1 MKIKSVTIKNV
12 RGFQNQK
19 IELDMIP
26 NKPSILVAPNGT
38 GKSSLAIAFKSLRP
52 KSLQVDKAEIF
63 SNNDTYSPELILET
77 EFRLYTADSTKNEL
91 SDDFSTFVINNQNK
105 AKIITN
111 NIGGTRVSSSRM
123 HVAPI
128 VLVKNFPVDVS
139 VHNNFI
145 AEFGLQNLVR
155 GAIPSIDDLIRSKTF
170 LVDLDTSIIRDLKR
184 DNAKIDAF
192 ITRLKSYTGRK
203 IDIWN
208 KIREDDLPQLYSINM
223 LRTTAEYIKSFV
235 ESEDEVS
242 VLLKAIQI
250 VKFYLKNKEH
260 LNRKIKYKKYVLERD
275 SYKELFSSLKTTWKN
290 VEPKEI
296 ERNLVV
302 EIPDTD
308 KLSNGERDIIVFL
321 AMLQQAKNALKKENN
336 ILIIDEVFDYLDDAN
351 LIAAQYYI
359 TDFVKSMKDNGKL
372 IFPIIL
378 SHLNPNYFKS
388 YAFKDLKVY
397 YLNPHKPS
405 YSVKMEKL
413 LAKRS
418 ELEKS
423 DKENG
428 THLDL
433 ISEYMLHFH
442 SDYSLDM
449 GDTFGDKRELNSWKN
464 IEVFKNYCK
473 NETEKYLTKQDYDSV
488 AICVWLRECIE
499 KDVYDKLPL
508 DKKDGLLDEHG
519 TNNKIQ
525 YAENNGVECPE
536 VFSLLGL
543 IYNDNLHVENKSRI
557 DCRETLYS
565 RLENDTIRE
574 MIRSVVTGKVKVA

>member
-1 MKIKSVTIKNV
+1 
-12 RGFQNQK
+12 
-19 IELDMIP
+19 MIP

-77 EFRLYTADSTKNEL
+77 ESHLYSADSKKNEL

-111 NIGGTRVSSSRM
+111 NIGGTRVSSSKM

-128 VLVKNFPVDVS
+128 TLVKNFPLDIS

-145 AEFGLQNLVR
+145 AEFGLRNVVR
-155 GAIPSIDDLIRSKTF
+155 GAIPSIDDLIKSKTF
-170 LVDLDTSIIRDLKR
+170 LVDLDTSVIRDLKR

-192 ITRLKSYTGRK
+192 IIRLKSYTGRK

-208 KIREDDLPQLYSINM
+208 KIREEDLPLLYSIDM
-223 LRTTAEYIKSFV
+223 VKTTAEYIKSFV
-235 ESEDEVS
+235 GSEDESS

-250 VKFYLKNKEH
+250 VKLYLKNKEH
-260 LNRKIKYKKYVLERD
+260 LNQKIKYKKYVLERE
-275 SYKELFSSLKTTWKN
+275 SYKKLFSSLKATWKN

-296 ERNLVV
+296 ERNLVI

-321 AMLQQAKNALKKENN
+321 ALLQQAKNALKKENN
-336 ILIIDEVFDYLDDAN
+336 ILIIDEIFDYLDDAN

-359 TDFVKSMKDNGKL
+359 TDFIKSMKDEGKM

-397 YLNPHKPS
+397 YLNPHRPN
-405 YSVKMEKL
+405 YSSKMEKL
-413 LAKRS
+413 LVRRG
-418 ELEKS
+418 ELEKN
-423 DKENG
+423 DKDNG
-428 THLDL
+428 SHTDL
-433 ISEYMLHFH
+433 ISKYMLHFH

-449 GDTFGDKRELNSWKN
+449 SETFANKPELNPWKN
-464 IEVFKNYCK
+464 VEIFKNYCK
-473 NETEKYLTKQDYDSV
+473 NETEKYLAKQGYDSV

-499 KDVYDKLPL
+499 KMIYDKLPF
-508 DKKDGLLDEHG
+508 DKKDGLLIAHG

-525 YAENNGVECPE
+525 YAEDNGIECPE

-574 MIRSVVTGKVKVA
+574 MIRSVVTGKVKVV

>member
-1 MKIKSVTIKNV
+1 MKIKSVTIKNI
-12 RGFQNQK
+12 RGFQNRT

-26 NKPSILVAPNGT
+26 NKPSMIVAPNGT
-38 GKSSLAIAFKSLRP
+38 GKSSFAVAFKSLRP
-52 KSLQVDKAEIF
+52 KSLQVDKTEIF
-63 SNNDTYSPELILET
+63 SNNDTYCPKLILVT
-77 EFRLYTADSTKNEL
+77 DSRLYSADTTKNEL

-105 AKIITN
+105 AKVITN
-111 NIGGTRVSSSRM
+111 NIGGTRVSSSKM

-128 VLVKNFPVDVS
+128 TLVKNFPLDIS

-145 AEFGLQNLVR
+145 AEFGLQNVVR
-155 GAIPSIDDLIRSKTF
+155 GAIPSIDDLIKSKTF
-170 LVDLDTSIIRDLKR
+170 LVDLDTSVIRDLKR

-192 ITRLKSYTGRK
+192 IIRLKSYTGRK

-208 KIREDDLPQLYSINM
+208 KIREDDLPLLYSIDM
-223 LRTTAEYIKSFV
+223 VKTTAEYIKSFA
-235 ESEDEVS
+235 ESEDDVL

-250 VKFYLKNKEH
+250 VKLYLKNKEH
-260 LNRKIKYKKYVLERD
+260 LNQKIKYKKYVLERE
-275 SYKELFSSLKTTWKN
+275 SFKELFSSLKTTWKN

-321 AMLQQAKNALKKENN
+321 AMLQQAKNVLKKENN
-336 ILIIDEVFDYLDDAN
+336 ILIIDEIFDYLDDAN

-359 TDFVKSMKDNGKL
+359 TCYIEEMKKKGKC

-397 YLNPHKPS
+397 YLNPHKPN
-405 YSVKMEKL
+405 YSPKMEKL
-413 LAKRS
+413 LAKRD

-423 DKENG
+423 DKKND
-428 THLDL
+428 THMDL
-433 ISEYMLHFH
+433 ISKYMLHFH

-449 GDTFGDKRELNSWKN
+449 EETFGNKSELNPWKN
-464 IEVFKNYCK
+464 INVFKNYCK
-473 NETEKYLTKQDYDSV
+473 DETEKYLSKQDYDSV

-499 KDVYDKLPL
+499 KMIYDKFPL
-508 DKKDGLLDEHG
+508 EKKESLFDVHG
-519 TNNKIQ
+519 TKNKIQ
-525 YAENNGVECPE
+525 YAEDNGIECPE

-543 IYNDNLHVENKSRI
+543 IYNDNLHVENKSKI

-574 MIRSVVTGKVKVA
+574 MIRSVVTGKVKVV